1 MMPELSI
8 FDTELSQR
16 VFLMG
21 TIMFL
26 VLYAGAFLFLRHADK
41 STRGVAWHKRTA
53 VVAVFL
59 AAVVAMLAGAF
70 GLLSPSHGIAGQRAG
85 ISIDAL
91 HNSTNT
97 STLPV
102 QQTDNP
108 Y

>member
-16 VFLMG
+16 VFLLG

-26 VLYAGAFLFLRHADK
+26 ALYAGAFLFLRRAEK
-41 STRGVAWHKRTA
+41 STDRAVWHKRTA
-53 VVAVFL
+53 VGAMCL
-59 AAVVAMLAGAF
+59 AAAVAMLASAF
-70 GLLSPSHGIAGQRAG
+70 GLFSPSHGIASQRAG
-85 ISIDAL
+85 LSVDAL
-91 HNSTNT
+91 QNSINT

-108 Y
+108 F